1 MELALAT
8 RKVDA
13 RSALTVAAGQ
23 LLLLIALG
31 YAIACLVPACF
42 SVPSPQANEELRS
55 GIIVPSSDF
64 KLYAELV
71 CESAPPRLWERSA
84 CNLPK

>member
-8 RKVDA
+8 REVDA
-13 RSALTVAAGQ
+13 RGALTVATRQ

-31 YAIACLVPACF
+31 YAIAYIVPACF
-42 SVPSPQANEELRS
+42 SFGSLQVNEEPRS
-55 GIIVPSSDF
+55 GILVGGSGF

-71 CESAPPRLWERSA
+71 CESVPAWLRERSA
-84 CNLPK
+84 CDLPK

>member
-8 RKVDA
+8 REVDH

-23 LLLLIALG
+23 LLLLISLG
-31 YAIACLVPACF
+31 FAIAYIAPLCF
-42 SVPSPQANEELRS
+42 SFASLQVNEEPRS
-55 GIIVPSSDF
+55 GMLVGGSGF

-71 CESAPPRLWERSA
+71 CESVPAWLQERSA
-84 CNLPK
+84 CDLPK